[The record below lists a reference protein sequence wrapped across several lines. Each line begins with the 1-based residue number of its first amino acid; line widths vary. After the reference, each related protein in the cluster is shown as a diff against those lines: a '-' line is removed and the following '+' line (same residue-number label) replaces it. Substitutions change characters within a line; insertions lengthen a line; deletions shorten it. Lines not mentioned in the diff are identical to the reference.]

1 MAEFYQSLAR
11 SNGAAFHY
19 ISASPWQLY
28 EPLAAF
34 VRTNGFPAGTF
45 ALKAFRWQD
54 KSFFS
59 LFTNPEKYKSGVI
72 EPLMK
77 QFPKRKF
84 ILVGDSGERDP
95 EIYAMLARQHPQQI
109 ARIFIRDVTGES
121 AASERYVQ
129 AFRGVSPSRWQIFR
143 EPAELKIASE

>member
-1 MAEFYQSLAR
+1 MAELYQTLAR

-28 EPLAAF
+28 APLAEF
-34 VRTNGFPAGTF
+34 VHTNGFPAGTF
-45 ALKAFRWQD
+45 ALKQFRWQD

-59 LFTNPEKYKSGVI
+59 LFADPEKYKPGVI
-72 EPLMK
+72 EPLLK

-84 ILVGDSGERDP
+84 MLIGDSGERDP
-95 EIYAMLARQHPQQI
+95 EIYATLARKYPQQI
-109 ARIFIRDVTGES
+109 VRILIRDVTGES
-121 AASERYVQ
+121 AASERYVK

-143 EPAELKIASE
+143 EPDELKIASE